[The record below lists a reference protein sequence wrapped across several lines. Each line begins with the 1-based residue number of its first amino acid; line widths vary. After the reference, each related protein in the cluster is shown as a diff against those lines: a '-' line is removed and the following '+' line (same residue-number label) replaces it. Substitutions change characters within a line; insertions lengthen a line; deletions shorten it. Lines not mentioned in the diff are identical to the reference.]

1 MNDNAPHLS
10 LDDVTLAYGDKPIVQ
25 GLTLHIPRG
34 QRLALVGSSGSGKS
48 TVLKCLAGLLWPRL
62 GHVSMAGLIYQKGR
76 MQPIAHR
83 IGLVIQD
90 GGLFPH
96 LTARDNVTIV
106 ARFLKWPTERIEAR
120 LAVLTELARLDSGFL
135 SRYPTQLSGGQR
147 QRIALMRALMLE
159 PEVMLFDEPL
169 GALDP
174 LVRSELQHDLKRI
187 FDSLKTTLLLV
198 THDVAEAQ
206 FLTERVVLLSEGNVI
221 QDGTIAEMRRAPNT
235 PFVTR
240 FLNAQRTL
248 DA

>member
-1 MNDNAPHLS
+1 MNDTTPHLS
-10 LDDVTLAYGDKPIVQ
+10 LDNVTLAYDEKVIIRE
-25 GLTLHIPRG
+25 LTLHIPRG

-48 TVLKCLAGLLWPRL
+48 TVLKCLAGLLWPRS
-62 GHVSMAGLIYQKGR
+62 GRVSMAGLVYQKSFL
-76 MQPIAHR
+76 QPIAHR

-96 LTARDNVTIV
+96 LTARDNVTLV
-106 ARFLKWPTERIEAR
+106 ARFLKWPTKNVDER
-120 LAVLTELARLDSGFL
+120 LAVLTELARLDSAL
-135 SRYPTQLSGGQR
+135 LARYPLQLSGGQR

-159 PEVMLFDEPL
+159 PEVMLLDEPL

-174 LVRSELQHDLKRI
+174 LVRFELQQDLKHI
-187 FDSLKTTLLLV
+187 FESLKTTLLLV

-206 FLTERVVLLSEGNVI
+206 FLTERVVLLSEGSVV
-221 QDGTIAEMRRAPNT
+221 QDGTIAEMRRAPKV

-240 FLNAQRTL
+240 FLNAQRTI